1 MNCLIGLSFDL
12 LSEVNNNIIKAFGN
26 TTIGQTPLSNIFDQ
40 NPTLPNNL
48 DIHLQRS
55 SDLEY
60 TDKGLL
66 LIGEH
71 DDEHGD
77 ITKQP
82 QLLTVAETEWV
93 VEVDAIHLNG
103 QSLSFNRSA
112 VPSLRNSTKLGGL
125 LDSGSS
131 ALILPDDMVA
141 EVFSKIPESF
151 FSEYYGAWVVD
162 CMSSAN
168 FSTRRATV
176 CA

>member
-12 LSEVNNNIIKAFGN
+12 LSEVNNNIVKAFGN

-40 NPTLPNNL
+40 NPTLPNSL

-71 DDEHGD
+71 SKEHGD

-82 QLLTVAETEWV
+82 QLLTVTETRWT

-103 QSLSFNRSA
+103 DSFSFNKSA
-112 VPSLRNSTKLGGL
+112 IPALKNSTKLGGII
-125 LDSGSS
+125 DSGSS
-131 ALILPDDMVA
+131 NLILPYGIASAIFDQ
-141 EVFSKIPESF
+141 IPESIF
-151 FSEYYGAWVVD
+151 VNEDGFWFVD

-168 FSTRRATV
+168 VSITMG
-176 CA
+176 